1 MFMQRFIA
9 LAGLAGNDEPQSA
22 PAVSKVEGRPAQ
34 PTPGGPRDSEPGPK
48 AEKSPGLTEERLRA
62 ILDASPDA
70 VLVVGRDGAIAEA
83 NPAGLELF
91 EAGTTLEMAGTPL
104 VDFVC
109 AEQREAF
116 GVCLEGLWRGEKSY
130 AEFESLGRHGRRR
143 WVEMHAAPLRGAAGE
158 VISFLGILR
167 DNTAR
172 RELDKQFIQAQKM
185 EVVGHLASG
194 VAHDFNNILGI
205 VMGYTEILMSNMDPC
220 SVQHEQ
226 AQTVFHTAERA
237 AALTRQLLIFSS
249 AQTPRPEVL
258 DLSEVITNLDRMLR
272 RLIGEN
278 INLVTVPEPELGRI
292 EADTTQ
298 IEQVLMNLTINARDA
313 MGGGGTITIETG
325 NETVPEG
332 SVSGTTGTDLPPGGY
347 VYFSVKDT
355 GAGIADEVKSRIFE
369 AFFTTKPAGQ
379 GTGLGLATCQS
390 IVRHWRGAITVDS
403 TLGVGSIFKVY
414 FPRMASSAKLE
425 KLIERTGPAPR
436 GSETVLLVEDE
447 PGLLELTAIV
457 LQRQGYTVL
466 KASNGREAL
475 GMVQE
480 RNAGEIGLVVT
491 DMVMPEMG
499 GRMMADWLYAMNP
512 GIKVLFTSGYTDCG
526 HGGAIARDMDF
537 IHKPYTPS
545 ALLRKMREVMDR
557 GAIAPGAQTNPGVAA

>member
-9 LAGLAGNDEPQSA
+9 LAGLAGRDPSDAA
-22 PAVSKVEGRPAQ
+22 PPVVEGRPAQ
-34 PTPGGPRDSEPGPK
+34 PTPGGPAGS
-48 AEKSPGLTEERLRA
+48 APGLTEERLRA
-62 ILDASPDA
+62 LLDASPDA
-70 VLVVGRDGAIAEA
+70 VLVVGRDGAIAET
-83 NPAGLELF
+83 NPAGIELF
-91 EAGTTLEMAGTPL
+91 EAGTTEELAGTPL

-116 GVCLEGLWRGEKSY
+116 DVCLEALWRGEKSY

-143 WVEMHAAPLRGAAGE
+143 WVEMHAAPLRDAAGG
-158 VISFLGILR
+158 VLSFLGILR

-220 SVQHEQ
+220 SIQHEQ

-237 AALTRQLLIFSS
+237 ASLTRQLLIFSS

-278 INLVTVPEPELGRI
+278 INLVTLPEPELGHI

-298 IEQVLMNLTINARDA
+298 IEQVLMNLTVNARDA
-313 MGGGGTITIETG
+313 MASGGAITIETG

-332 SVSGTTGTDLPPGGY
+332 STSGIINPALPPGRY

-355 GAGIADEVKSRIFE
+355 GAGISDEVKSRIFE
-369 AFFTTKPAGQ
+369 AFFTTKPVGQ

-390 IVRHWRGAITVDS
+390 IVRHWHGAITVDS
-403 TLGVGSIFKVY
+403 TLGVGSLFKVY

-425 KLIERTGPAPR
+425 KLIDRAGPLPR
-436 GSETVLLVEDE
+436 GAETVLLVEDE

-466 KASNGREAL
+466 KAANGREAL
-475 GMVQE
+475 GIVQE

-499 GRMMADWLYAMNP
+499 GRMMADWLYAINP

-526 HGGAIARDMDF
+526 HGGAIAKDMDF

-545 ALLRKMREVMDR
+545 ALLRKMREVIDR
-557 GAIAPGAQTNPGVAA
+557 DTAALDAQSNSGVAA

>member
-1 MFMQRFIA
+1 MQRFIA
-9 LAGLAGNDEPQSA
+9 LAGRAGRDQSETPPPCIEGPAHGRA
-22 PAVSKVEGRPAQ
+22 PAS
-34 PTPGGPRDSEPGPK
+34 PTSD
-48 AEKSPGLTEERLRA
+48 LTEERLRA
-62 ILDASPDA
+62 LLDASPDA
-70 VLVVGRDGAIAEA
+70 VLVVGRDGTVAET
-83 NPAGLELF
+83 NPAGLDLF
-91 EAGTTLEMAGTPL
+91 EVAATGDLAGTPL
-104 VDFVC
+104 TDFVC

-116 GVCLEGLWRGEKSY
+116 GVCLEALWRGEKSY
-130 AEFESLGRHGRRR
+130 AEFESMGRHGRRR
-143 WVEMHAAPLRGAAGE
+143 WVEMHAAPLRDSGGD

-205 VMGYTEILMSNMDPC
+205 VMGYTEILMSGMDPC

-237 AALTRQLLIFSS
+237 ASLTRQLLIFSS
-249 AQTPRPEVL
+249 KQTPRPQVV
-258 DLSEVITNLDRMLR
+258 DLSEVIANIDRMLR

-278 INLVTVPEPELGRI
+278 INLVTLPEPDLGYI

-298 IEQVLMNLTINARDA
+298 IEQILMNLTVNARDA
-313 MGGGGTITIETG
+313 MPVGGTITIETR
-325 NETVPEG
+325 NESVAEG
-332 SVSGTTGTDLPPGGY
+332 DLSGPGLAPIPAGQYVSVSVT
-347 VYFSVKDT
+347 DT
-355 GAGIADEVKSRIFE
+355 GGGMGEDVKSRIFE
-369 AFFTTKPAGQ
+369 AFFTTKPVGQ

-390 IVRHWRGAITVDS
+390 IVRHWRGYITVES
-403 TLGVGSIFKVY
+403 GLGAGSFFKAY
-414 FPRMASSAKLE
+414 FPRIASSARLE
-425 KLIERTGPAPR
+425 KTAAHATPLPR
-436 GSETVLLVEDE
+436 GAETILLVEDE

-466 KASNGREAL
+466 KAANGREAL
-475 GMVQE
+475 GIVHE
-480 RNAGEIGLVVT
+480 RQIGEIGLVVT

-499 GRMMADWLYAMNP
+499 GRMMADWLYAINP

-526 HGGAIARDMDF
+526 HGGAIEKDMDF

-545 ALLRKMREVMDR
+545 ALLRKMREVIDR
-557 GAIAPGAQTNPGVAA
+557 DAARPALQPLTSVAA